1 MTTTPRPVH
10 ADDSQGSPLVSNAAA
25 IRAVAAAVE
34 GTLGPK
40 GLNCMLVD
48 RFGEV
53 VITNDGSTIL
63 EKIDAVHPAA
73 RMLVNVA
80 RAQDQQVGDGT
91 TTATILA
98 NALIAEAAAQVGRGV
113 PVTRVLE
120 GVRLGVAAAIAG
132 IAQRAIPIRD
142 MDDPLLRQTTRVA
155 AREQDDLTRLCLD
168 AARLIGRERL
178 TAPDFRLADWLVAK
192 EGAENEV
199 VRGVILD
206 KEPMNR
212 QMPREVIE
220 ARVLCLDDAL
230 EPEELEE
237 SALGTEAGFATFMRY
252 QQEFREA
259 LQRLIKL
266 GVTAV
271 FVTKAVH
278 DSAEELLTDRG
289 VLIIRRL
296 SARDLYRVAR
306 HTGARLLKRA
316 SLRKTGEELAGALGH
331 AGTVRVD
338 ERLGH
343 VRVLDGSGEAMAT
356 MLVGAATAEVRAER
370 HRVAEDAACAIQ
382 AALRGGVVAG
392 GGAAELAA
400 ITTVEACRREAGAM
414 AAYGVDCVLA
424 ALKVPLAQIVT
435 NAGFN
440 ALEKVEAVRAAM
452 ANGGGETLAIDCD
465 TGEVTDM
472 RARGI
477 VDPAPVKIYALR
489 AAGEVAEAILRI
501 NTIIRKRDDRREEEG
516 SPSA

>member
-1 MTTTPRPVH
+1 MTTTPRSTQ
-10 ADDSQGSPLVSNAAA
+10 ADDAQSSPLVSNAAA

-73 RMLVNVA
+73 KMLVNVA
-80 RAQDQQVGDGT
+80 RAQDQQIGDGT

-98 NALIAEAAAQVGRGV
+98 GALIHEAAGQVGRGV

-120 GVRLGVAAAIAG
+120 GLRQGVAAAVAG
-132 IAQRAIPIRD
+132 IERRALPIND
-142 MDDPLLRQTTRVA
+142 MGDPLLRQATLIA
-155 AREQDDLTRLCLD
+155 AREQGDLADLCLT
-168 AARLIGRERL
+168 AATLIGRERL
-178 TAPDFRLADWLVAK
+178 QAADFRLAEWILAK

-199 VRGVILD
+199 VQGVILD

-212 QMPREVIE
+212 QMPRDIPD

-237 SALGTEAGFATFMRY
+237 SALGTEAGFAAFMRY
-252 QQEFREA
+252 QEEFRTA
-259 LQRLIKL
+259 VKHIIAL
-266 GVTAV
+266 GVRAV

-278 DSAEELLTDRG
+278 DLAEELLTDGG
-289 VLIIRRL
+289 VLVVRRL
-296 SARDLYRVAR
+296 STRDLFRVAR

-316 SLRKTGEELAGALGH
+316 ALRKPAEELAGLLGH
-331 AGTVRVD
+331 AGQVAVD

-343 VRVLDGSGEAMAT
+343 VRVLHGDGEAMAT

-392 GGAAELAA
+392 GGAVELA
-400 ITTVEACRREAGAM
+400 TLTDVEVCRRGVGAM

-452 ANGGGETLAIDCD
+452 ANGGVETLAIDCD

-472 RARGI
+472 FARGI

-501 NTIIRKRDDRREEEG
+501 NTIIRKREDRQEEG
-516 SPSA
+516 YPSA